1 MLCVDTVTM
10 CKEGWCC
17 VCRHSEGVRKDGAVC
32 VDTVRV

>member
-1 MLCVDTVTM
+1 M
-10 CKEGWCC
+10 CRHSGGVGKDGA